1 MRWLWLAKTDL
12 DKPWAFLPMQVPEKV
27 KSFFSC
33 VVQTEIRNGSSTLF
47 WQDRWLQGKRIQDLG
62 PNLLAV
68 VPNHIKKSRTVQ
80 EAWTNNKWIS
90 DIKGALTV
98 GVLADFLDLSES
110 LITVNLLLE
119 RDDKHI
125 FSIAPDGKYS
135 AKAAYK
141 GLFIG
146 STHFKHWDRI

>member
-1 MRWLWLAKTDL
+1 
-12 DKPWAFLPMQVPEKV
+12 
-27 KSFFSC
+27 
-33 VVQTEIRNGSSTLF
+33 
-47 WQDRWLQGKRIQDLG
+47 
-62 PNLLAV
+62 LLAV
-68 VPNHIKKSRTVQ
+68 VPNHINKSKTVQ
-80 EAWTNNKWIS
+80 EALTDNKWIS

-119 RDDKHI
+119 SDDKHI

-146 STHFKHWDRI
+146 STHF